1 MIMIDVPMPRK
12 CGECPFMDE
21 SKWCRFI
28 GEYCDMRASW
38 AGQCRPSD
46 CPLIDPELGKAE
58 NKGEENEYRRNYHE
72 TRNDFNRRIIARIIH
87 PQIGFYH

>member
-12 CGECPFMDE
+12 CGECPLMDDDN
-21 SKWCRFI
+21 WCRFI

-46 CPLIDPELGKAE
+46 CPLIDPDKERK
-58 NKGEENEYRRNYHE
+58 
-72 TRNDFNRRIIARIIH
+72 
-87 PQIGFYH
+87 